1 MLIWRTMSS
10 RFSHSP
16 TANDIYRMP
25 AQIMLSEKPGSWGP
39 SLTYTVRTKH
49 VQNQILF
56 LMLPHTLHRGLSHQ
70 FTSKVASVDR
80 RIRRKCFR
88 YTSIAHFSIIHI
100 RAFMLHTDTPCTH
113 PLLTTV
119 PPYKRHVEPSV
130 SAFSSRLTL
139 EETERS
145 LHSWARPG

>member
-1 MLIWRTMSS
+1 MSS
-10 RFSHSP
+10 RFSQSP
-16 TANDIYRMP
+16 TANDIFRMP
-25 AQIMLSEKPGSWGP
+25 VQIMLSAKPGSWGP

-56 LMLPHTLHRGLSHQ
+56 LMLPHKLHRGLCRL
-70 FTSKVASVDR
+70 FPSKVPSVDR

-88 YTSIAHFSIIHI
+88 YTSIVQFSIIHI
-100 RAFMLHTDTPCTH
+100 CAFMLHTTPRVHSLSLRQYLHEYDTWS
-113 PLLTTV
+113 LQS
-119 PPYKRHVEPSV
+119 PYL
-130 SAFSSRLTL
+130 SRLTL